1 MKDLIK
7 KLETATEDQQ
17 EELILE
23 ALQFAYDRD
32 WIVLRTHSLATA
44 WVRSGAYLSAA
55 MVLVPE
61 GWFTYKVLQAVY
73 HPYKWLW
80 NLQVF
85 GTSKQAEGVA
95 LYPATALTI
104 AAMKA
109 HGVNKDSSP

>member
-7 KLETATEDQQ
+7 KLEAATEDQQ

-23 ALQFAYDRD
+23 ALQFSYDRD
-32 WIVLRTHSLATA
+32 WITHATFTKAWA

-80 NLQVF
+80 NVQVF

-109 HGVNKDSSP
+109 HEVNKDSTP